1 METTGNMLVFNNEKV
16 KKKREFV
23 VVSLHSGIMIFHNV
37 CSLFKAKYTCDTYH
51 RQLKM
56 QKAKPLT
63 HILLN
68 PIYFITY
75 TIFESD

>member
-56 QKAKPLT
+56 
-63 HILLN
+63 
-68 PIYFITY
+68 
-75 TIFESD
+75 